1 MDPVSILI
9 LGVAGL
15 AGGFVAGLLGGGGG
29 IIFAPVLLFFY
40 QGICLPDEFIV
51 PMTAGSSL
59 FCTLVAALSGTVS
72 QLRLGTVR
80 SRVVWIAGV
89 FAAVG
94 VTATTLFVTTQP
106 WYNKEVFGLVLAVLL
121 LLAVVRML
129 RRRRSGGELVT
140 MREEEDRV
148 PVPRLAVA
156 GAAAGTVA
164 SAAGVGGGIVLV
176 PVYNQ
181 LLRLELK
188 EAAATSMA
196 TIVLISLSGVIVYM
210 LSGLGAATPGTAV
223 GYVDYGHAV
232 WLAGPAILTA
242 RLGVKVASR
251 VNVQAIRW
259 GFAALATIVA
269 LRLIWRAV
277 A

>member
-1 MDPVSILI
+1 MDPVNILI

-15 AGGFVAGLLGGGGG
+15 AGGFVAGLLGVGGG

-40 QGICLPDEFIV
+40 QATGVPAELIV

-59 FCTLVAALSGTVS
+59 FCTLIAALSGTYS

-80 SRVVWIAGV
+80 NRVVRIAGV
-89 FAAVG
+89 FAAIG
-94 VTATTLFVTTQP
+94 VTGTTLLVTTQP
-106 WYNKEVFGLVLAVLL
+106 WYNQEVFGLVLAGLL

-129 RRRRSGGELVT
+129 RRRKKHGEPIV
-140 MREEEDRV
+140 MRDGDERV
-148 PVPRLAVA
+148 PVPRLAAA
-156 GAAAGTVA
+156 GVAAGTVA

-196 TIVLISLSGVIVYM
+196 TIVLISLSGVVVYM
-210 LSGLGAATPGTAV
+210 LSGLGAPTPGTAV

-242 RLGVKVASR
+242 RLGVKVAAR
-251 VNVQAIRW
+251 VNVRAIRW

-269 LRLIWRAV
+269 VRLILRAV
-277 A
+277 T

>member
-1 MDPVSILI
+1 MDPVNILI

-15 AGGFVAGLLGGGGG
+15 AGGFVAGLLGVGGG

-40 QGICLPDEFIV
+40 QGIGVPDDIIV

-106 WYNKEVFGLVLAVLL
+106 WYNKEVFGLVLAALL

-129 RRRRSGGELVT
+129 RRRRRGGELVA
-140 MREEEDRV
+140 MREEDDHV
-148 PVPRLAVA
+148 PIPRLAVA

-259 GFAALATIVA
+259 GFAALATVVA
-269 LRLIWRAV
+269 LRLIWRAI

>member
-1 MDPVSILI
+1 
-9 LGVAGL
+9 
-15 AGGFVAGLLGGGGG
+15 
-29 IIFAPVLLFFY
+29 
-40 QGICLPDEFIV
+40 
-51 PMTAGSSL
+51 
-59 FCTLVAALSGTVS
+59 
-72 QLRLGTVR
+72 
-80 SRVVWIAGV
+80 
-89 FAAVG
+89 
-94 VTATTLFVTTQP
+94 
-106 WYNKEVFGLVLAVLL
+106 
-121 LLAVVRML
+121 
-129 RRRRSGGELVT
+129 
-140 MREEEDRV
+140 MREEDERV
-148 PVPRLAVA
+148 PVPRLAAA
-156 GAAAGTVA
+156 GAAAGAVA

-196 TIVLISLSGVIVYM
+196 TIVLISLSGVVVYA
-210 LSGLGAATPGTAV
+210 LSGLGAGTPGTAV
-223 GYVDYGHAV
+223 GYVDFGRAV

-242 RLGVKVASR
+242 RLGVKVAAR

>member
-1 MDPVSILI
+1 MDPVNILI

-15 AGGFVAGLLGGGGG
+15 AGGFVAGLLGVGGG

-40 QGICLPDEFIV
+40 QGIGVPDDIIV

-121 LLAVVRML
+121 L

-164 SAAGVGGGIVLV
+164 SAAGVGGGIV
-176 PVYNQ
+176 
-181 LLRLELK
+181 
-188 EAAATSMA
+188 
-196 TIVLISLSGVIVYM
+196 
-210 LSGLGAATPGTAV
+210 
-223 GYVDYGHAV
+223 
-232 WLAGPAILTA
+232 
-242 RLGVKVASR
+242 
-251 VNVQAIRW
+251 
-259 GFAALATIVA
+259 
-269 LRLIWRAV
+269 
-277 A
+277 

>member
-1 MDPVSILI
+1 MDPVNILI

-15 AGGFVAGLLGGGGG
+15 AGGFVAGLLGVGGG

-40 QGICLPDEFIV
+40 QGIGLPDAFIV

-72 QLRLGTVR
+72 QVRLGTVR

-94 VTATTLFVTTQP
+94 VTVTTLFVTTQP
-106 WYNKEVFGLVLAVLL
+106 WYNKQVFGLVLAALL
-121 LLAVVRML
+121 LLAVARML
-129 RRRRSGGELVT
+129 RRRRRGGELVK
-140 MREEEDRV
+140 MREDDDHV
-148 PVPRLAVA
+148 PIPRLAAA
-156 GAAAGTVA
+156 GAAAGSVA

-196 TIVLISLSGVIVYM
+196 TIVLISLSGVVVYM

-242 RLGVKVASR
+242 RLGVKVAAR